1 MRCILRVI
9 AGCRRGL
16 TLYSLEGDNT
26 RPTLD
31 RVKETMFNVLNV
43 DIAGKNCLDVFSGT
57 GALSIEAISRGAT
70 LAYLIDNN
78 KESIDVINKNI
89 EKAKFSNEC
98 KVIKGNFEDVL
109 KNIANTDIKFSIVFL
124 DPPYDSMYYERVLNM
139 LHEYN
144 LLNDDAIIVCEHRKN
159 VTITNN
165 YFTVYKEKS
174 FSKTKLSFLEI
185 NEV

>member
-1 MRCILRVI
+1 MRVI

-43 DIAGKNCLDVFSGT
+43 DIAYKNCLDVFSGT
-57 GALSIEAISRGAT
+57 GALAIEAISRGASF
-70 LAYLIDNN
+70 AYLIDNN

-98 KVIKGNFEDVL
+98 KVIKSNFEDAL
-109 KNIANTDIKFSIVFL
+109 KKISDTGIKFSIVFL
-124 DPPYDSMYYERVLNM
+124 DPPYDSMYYDSVLN
-139 LHEYN
+139 LLYEYE

-159 VTITNN
+159 MAITNK
-165 YFTVYKEKS
+165 FFSVYKEKS
-174 FSKTKLSFLEI
+174 FSKTKLSFLELK
-185 NEV
+185 EV